1 MIFKFKRHNSNFY
14 NKLLI
19 LSRNI
24 FFYNKISL
32 KDTFETRIY
41 LMFMHFSII
50 LKIFKKNKATFPQ
63 NEYDNLFLSIE
74 NDLRE
79 LALGDVAV
87 NKKMKELNKIF
98 YNILLK
104 ISSDDEDFKIN
115 KNLVCNYFN
124 QLIDVKYDLF
134 EEYFTKFYHFC
145 FELGIK
151 NMIKDIQTF
160 KV

>member
-1 MIFKFKRHNSNFY
+1 MIFKIKRHNSDFY

-24 FFYNKISL
+24 FFYNKILL
-32 KDTFETRIY
+32 KDTFETRVY

-50 LKIFKKNKATFPQ
+50 LKIFKKYKVNFPQ
-63 NEYDNLFLSIE
+63 NEYDNLFRSIE

-104 ISSDDEDFKIN
+104 ISLNEEDFKIN
-115 KNLVCNYFN
+115 KRLVLNYFS

-134 EEYFTKFYHFC
+134 DEYFTKFYHFC
-145 FELGIK
+145 FELGVK